1 MVKIISIK
9 SKSINMKYAY
19 ETYTSTNKIKTY
31 ILKTIKCLNKPS
43 KRNN

>member
-9 SKSINMKYAY
+9 SKSIKMKYAY
-19 ETYTSTNKIKTY
+19 EAYTSTNKIKIY
-31 ILKTIKCLNKPS
+31 MLKTIKYLNKLS